1 MTGAPF
7 SSRPIAASTTSTFP
21 SRGSA
26 PVRVFVISSFMLSG
40 SPVPGATGAVGVV
53 GDGGVLP
60 DGSPGVGVGGSGV
73 LPGSSFGMGAGGVGG
88 RVAVP
93 GRVGGVSAGGFS
105 ESLGG
110 VVSFGGAPGG
120 SGRSVVLL
128 TLFASFGGGVVT
140 NSGFVVGAGGDV
152 VAEFFGGCGFAA
164 GSAEVG
170 TRIGSR
176 GTGLGIVR
184 TGSFT
189 VTS

>member
-1 MTGAPF
+1 
-7 SSRPIAASTTSTFP
+7 
-21 SRGSA
+21 
-26 PVRVFVISSFMLSG
+26 
-40 SPVPGATGAVGVV
+40 
-53 GDGGVLP
+53 
-60 DGSPGVGVGGSGV
+60 
-73 LPGSSFGMGAGGVGG
+73 MGAGGVGG

-128 TLFASFGGGVVT
+128 TLFVSFGGVVT

-164 GSAEVG
+164 DSAEVG

-176 GTGLGIVR
+176 GTRLGIVR